1 MSDFYDYL
9 ELVIFFSFAI
19 VIINA
24 PYNVLIG
31 QNSAIEIWH
40 IVVSAVLFDHAI
52 MYFIDYLKKNM
63 PYDSKGGENV

>member
-1 MSDFYDYL
+1 MTDFYDYL
-9 ELVIFFSFAI
+9 ELVLFTSFAI

-40 IVVSAVLFDHAI
+40 IVVSAVLFDHVI
-52 MYFIDYLKKNM
+52 IYIIGYLRNSFSCETVGDKKC
-63 PYDSKGGENV
+63 